1 MKLQPHHIGIVVSD
15 LERSTAFYRALGFET
30 VSEIPSED
38 GSRTIRFM
46 RLGALQLEF
55 FWYAATPQKPTPT
68 SAKQLGFLHLALS
81 VDDIDAALGELKAAG
96 IVPDDIAVQDI
107 PAGFRIAFFD
117 DPDGLQIELT
127 QPV

>member
-38 GSRTIRFM
+38 GSRTIRFLQ
-46 RLGALQLEF
+46 LGALQLEF
-55 FWYAATPQKPTPT
+55 FWYADTPPRSAATD
-68 SAKQLGFLHLALS
+68 AKQLGFLHLALS
-81 VDDIDAALGELKAAG
+81 VDDIDAALGELMAAG
-96 IVPDDIAVQDI
+96 VVPDDVAVQDI
-107 PAGFRIAFFD
+107 PAGFRIAFFN

>member
-1 MKLQPHHIGIVVSD
+1 MMLQPHHIGIVVSD

-55 FWYAATPQKPTPT
+55 FWYADTPSKPATAG
-68 SAKQLGFLHLALS
+68 AKQLGFLHLALS
-81 VDDIDAALGELKAAG
+81 VDDIDEALGELKAAG
-96 IVPDDIAVQDI
+96 IVPGDVAVQDI